1 MKVRKFHQPV
11 LKTHKKSVLCDV
23 MTSFYP
29 KEIEG
34 TGQVQEAKVVGHFT
48 VGSTNRGLI
57 ALFSVTLSLVW
68 TEFGQLINNRML
80 LQQGVEIFYG
90 IL

>member
-1 MKVRKFHQPV
+1 MKVRKFYQPV

-23 MTSFYP
+23 MPSFYP

-34 TGQVQEAKVVGHFT
+34 TGEVQEAKVVGLFT

-57 ALFSVTLSLVW
+57 TLFSVSLVW
-68 TEFGQLINNRML
+68 TEFGQLINNRVL

-90 IL
+90 TL